1 LHLPSRWP
9 ASSSRLPAGRSRGSR
24 LVEFD
29 GQPYASAFD
38 HEVDAEPAYPVL
50 DLDAV
55 SADDEVAL
63 DVAFEVGV
71 KAAVCL
77 GVASSTCAGFWQ

>member
-1 LHLPSRWP
+1 M
-9 ASSSRLPAGRSRGSR
+9 
-24 LVEFD
+24 
-29 GQPYASAFD
+29 
-38 HEVDAEPAYPVL
+38 L